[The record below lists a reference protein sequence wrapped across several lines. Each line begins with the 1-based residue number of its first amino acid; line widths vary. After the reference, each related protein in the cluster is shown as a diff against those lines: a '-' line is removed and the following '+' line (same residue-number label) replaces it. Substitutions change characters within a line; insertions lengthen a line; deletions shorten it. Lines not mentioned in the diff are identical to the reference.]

1 MDARSFYGKKLVP
14 VPAGDISDDD
24 RLSDEDDP
32 EEFQAKTDQAV
43 YDNDESSED
52 SSSSGESGE
61 ESEYTESTESI
72 YLGNVSE
79 GETEEHED
87 DLSDNES
94 ESEVLQ
100 HSRITRSGKRT
111 AADTDQDE
119 VMNENESD
127 SSSNGEP
134 EPPIKKRIARKSKN
148 QANKCQR
155 KDKNTRKAKHKSEPT
170 ETKKM
175 GGWIFGL

>member
-14 VPAGDISDDD
+14 VPGGDISDDD

-43 YDNDESSED
+43 YKNDESSED

-61 ESEYTESTESI
+61 ESEYTESTKSI

-100 HSRITRSGKRT
+100 HSRKTRSGKRT

-127 SSSNGEP
+127 SSSN
-134 EPPIKKRIARKSKN
+134 
-148 QANKCQR
+148 
-155 KDKNTRKAKHKSEPT
+155 
-170 ETKKM
+170 
-175 GGWIFGL
+175 

>member
-87 DLSDNES
+87 DLSGNES

-100 HSRITRSGKRT
+100 HSRITRSRKRT
-111 AADTDQDE
+111 ASDTDQDE
-119 VMNENESD
+119 VM
-127 SSSNGEP
+127 
-134 EPPIKKRIARKSKN
+134 K
-148 QANKCQR
+148 
-155 KDKNTRKAKHKSEPT
+155 
-170 ETKKM
+170 
-175 GGWIFGL
+175 